1 MNMGMKKNK
10 KGRKTIFYQQTNYS
24 KQMISFLCEC
34 SNCFQKHKSIAFCE
48 LTLESYMIVL
58 LGEVNME
65 WRLT

>member
-48 LTLESYMIVL
+48 LTL
-58 LGEVNME
+58 
-65 WRLT
+65 